1 MKKHVKLGLGLIAC
15 ILLCSSFLTSKTPRS
30 NTSFSTVFSGNNIS
44 ESFEFYGNNVIS
56 VVITNASAIPTRV
69 FALCRIGNEEIE
81 EVLLPFEA
89 TTPKTFGNLQDP
101 PHIWAFVFG
110 AQPEESSPVGT
121 RVVFEATWEPY

>member
-56 VVITNASAIPTRV
+56 VVIGNGSNVPVRV
-69 FALCRIGNEEIE
+69 FALCRAGNEEIE
-81 EVLLPFEA
+81 EVLLPFEKTA
-89 TTPKTFGNLQDP
+89 PKTFGNLMDP
-101 PHIWAFVFG
+101 PHIWPFVLG
-110 AQPEESSPVGT
+110 ANAEETSNRDI
-121 RVVFEATWEPY
+121 RVSFEATWEPY